1 MKWNLLIYNSFNSL
15 VRVQN
20 KVSTGL
26 ELLQYYTTKEWD
38 FRSDR
43 FQQLQEKLIPIDQKI
58 FDTDTTQVNWEE
70 YIRAYIVGM
79 RTYILGES
87 EKTIPQA
94 KKLLRRLYV
103 LDRLVTFI
111 FYGLIFWFL
120 WNNLDGLMESSDQ
133 LIQKTLQTIYSYS
146 KNSTIEV

>member
-1 MKWNLLIYNSFNSL
+1 M
-15 VRVQN
+15 
-20 KVSTGL
+20 